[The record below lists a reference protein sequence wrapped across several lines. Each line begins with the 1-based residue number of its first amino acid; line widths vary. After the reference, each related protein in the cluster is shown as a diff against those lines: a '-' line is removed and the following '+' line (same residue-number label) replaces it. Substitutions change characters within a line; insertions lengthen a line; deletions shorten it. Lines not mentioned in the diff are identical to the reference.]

1 MNPETPQASEASRE
15 QEDRSEQ
22 EAAQAH
28 TVRQALDRAAPDIL
42 NAAAVPGLAVAVQVG
57 ESSFCC
63 GYGSTSVED
72 PLSVTAE
79 TIFQI
84 GSVSKT
90 FVGVIAGQLEQ
101 EGRLDLEWPVVRVL
115 GPECGLDERI
125 LIRHLLTHASGI
137 DAQYMIGSA
146 RALLA
151 GHAEDSIT
159 RSLAHLRPD
168 GVIFAPG
175 SDFSYSGPGFMVA
188 AAVLEHI
195 TGACWEDILWDRV
208 LKPAGM
214 RRTFTRA
221 DQAIT
226 YRVAAPHDV
235 TAERARVNR
244 NEGWQLGWQL
254 PGWDVPGGGV
264 LSTAADLLRYI
275 RYCWDNA
282 ERFGFFRDLAGRG
295 IADYRM
301 AYAWMSE
308 PRRGRK
314 FFGHAG
320 LTFGYASRL
329 MTSPDERVTYVLLT
343 NSAKGAAAVDAVEE
357 VALEALYGARVPS
370 EIAPARLEEFR
381 DCEGVYDQGFHGQV
395 QLRMRAD
402 GAGMEMFPIAG
413 RSRAGSFVIEG
424 KKAPLLVPKADG
436 SVLTDPDSDSAGNM
450 VVALRDGHGAVWAL
464 RIGERIC
471 ARVHS

>member
-1 MNPETPQASEASRE
+1 MNPGTPQASVASRE
-15 QEDRSEQ
+15 QQDRSEQ
-22 EAAQAH
+22 EAAQAQ
-28 TVRQALDRAAPDIL
+28 TIRQALDRAAPDIL
-42 NAAAVPGLAVAVQVG
+42 TATAVPGLAVALQVG
-57 ESSFCC
+57 ENDFCC

-72 PLSVTAE
+72 PLPVTAE

-151 GHAEDSIT
+151 GHAEDSIA

-195 TGACWEDILWDRV
+195 TGASWEDILWERV
-208 LKPAGM
+208 LRPAGM

-235 TAERARVNR
+235 TADRARVNR

-264 LSTAADLLRYI
+264 LSTAADLLRYS
-275 RYCWDNA
+275 RYCWENA

-295 IADYRM
+295 IPDYRI

-308 PRRGRK
+308 PRRGRT
-314 FFGHAG
+314 FFGHGG

-329 MTSPDERVTYVLLT
+329 MTSPEERVTYALLT
-343 NSAKGAAAVDAVEE
+343 NSAQGAAAVDAAEE
-357 VALEALYGARVPS
+357 VILEALYGARIPPQV
-370 EIAPARLEEFR
+370 APERLEEFG
-381 DCEGVYDQGFHGQV
+381 DCEGVYDQGFHGLV
-395 QLRMRAD
+395 RLRTRAD
-402 GAGMEMFPIAG
+402 GTGMEMFPVG
-413 RSRAGSFVIEG
+413 EQSRAGSFVIEG
-424 KKAPLLVPKADG
+424 KNAPLLVPRDDG
-436 SVLTDPDSDSAGNM
+436 PVLVDPGSDVAGNM
-450 VVALRDGHGAVWAL
+450 VAVLRDEHGAVRAL

-471 ARVHS
+471 ARVDT